1 MPLIKLIVFLTLLSL
16 GGLPPFLGFLPK
28 WIVIQAILTSNITL
42 IAVIITA
49 TSILTLYYY
58 LRLCYSRFI
67 ILHEEIKWNMKS
79 YMNNKITIKRFLLSS
94 ISSTGLILCTI
105 IININ

>member
-1 MPLIKLIVFLTLLSL
+1 
-16 GGLPPFLGFLPK
+16 LGFLPK
-28 WIVIQAILTSNITL
+28 WIVIQAILARNMTL
-42 IAVIITA
+42 IAVIMTA

-67 ILHEEIKWNMKS
+67 ILHGEIKWNIKS
-79 YMNNKITIKRFLLSS
+79 YMNSRVVIKRFLLSS
-94 ISSTGLILCTI
+94 ISSIGLILCTI

>member
-1 MPLIKLIVFLTLLSL
+1 
-16 GGLPPFLGFLPK
+16 LPPFLGFLPK
-28 WIVIQAILTSNITL
+28 WIVIQAMVASNITL

-58 LRLCYSRFI
+58 LRLCYSRLI
-67 ILHEEIKWNMKS
+67 ILHGEIKWNIKS
-79 YMNNKITIKRFLLSS
+79 YINNKIVINRFLLSS
-94 ISSTGLILCTI
+94 MSSIGLILCTI